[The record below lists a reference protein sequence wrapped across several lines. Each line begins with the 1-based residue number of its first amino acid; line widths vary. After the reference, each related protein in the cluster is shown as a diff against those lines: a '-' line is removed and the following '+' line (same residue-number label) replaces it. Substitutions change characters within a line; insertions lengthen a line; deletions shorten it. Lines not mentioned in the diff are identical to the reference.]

1 MRCLGALSLNKQ
13 TKNNA
18 LILVMLFEIQVGVWE
33 SPFRLFGSKTKSRN
47 SSKRRKGSSSG
58 RKNRDSS
65 SNSSSGS
72 SKGGGEGEGKEK
84 KHCCTGHIMLNAP
97 SHLISAARSVHL

>member
-1 MRCLGALSLNKQ
+1 MLSSSLCSLKF
-13 TKNNA
+13 K
-18 LILVMLFEIQVGVWE
+18 WE
-33 SPFRLFGSKTKSRN
+33 FGRVHLDSGSKTKSSN
-47 SSKRRKGSSSG
+47 SSKRRKGSSSS

-72 SKGGGEGEGKEK
+72 SKGGGEEGEGKEK